1 MDNSVNRIEQGKNF
15 FNPTVIM
22 LLVLSVGAGILVGFE
37 VFIWLIIGW
46 LFCFWLTRE
55 AEARGVDNTIL
66 LTIIFFTG
74 PIGLITYLLSGKRK

>member
-1 MDNSVNRIEQGKNF
+1 MDNSVNQIEQGKNF

-46 LFCFWLTRE
+46 LFGFWITRD

-66 LTIIFFTG
+66 LIIVFTG
-74 PIGLITYLLSGKRK
+74 PIGLIIYLFSGKRK